1 MIPPWKNERVKL
13 VYQRPEI
20 KASIEVIL
28 SVFTVIFLLFMAV
41 RPTLTIVAT
50 LQKKIEDQDS
60 VDRKLSNKIT
70 QLIKANEDLSTYSDS
85 LSLFNSAVT
94 DGHAQPGLA
103 KRVEVLA
110 AEEGLLINT
119 LTLEAVP
126 LIGQNINL
134 SDKTRGAVKPSLEA
148 GTKISL
154 FEISFDLRGRQEG
167 LFNFLNK
174 LENLDRAVILKNVE
188 FKREQEKTETGA
200 TSETIRMNGKATAY
214 YLL

>member
-13 VYQRPEI
+13 VAARPEI
-20 KASIEVIL
+20 KASIEVVL
-28 SVFTVIFLLFMAV
+28 SVFMVIFLLTLAV

-70 QLIKANEDLSTYSDS
+70 QLIKANEDLSTYSDR
-85 LSLFNSAVT
+85 LSLFNLAVT
-94 DGHAQPGLA
+94 DKHDQAGLA
-103 KRVEVLA
+103 KRVEILA
-110 AEEGLLINT
+110 AGEGLLINT
-119 LTLEAVP
+119 FTLEAVP
-126 LIGQNINL
+126 LLGQNINL
-134 SDKTRGAVKPSLEA
+134 GDKSRGAIKPSLEA

-154 FEISFDLRGRQEG
+154 FEISFDLRGKQEP

-174 LENLDRAVILKNVE
+174 LENLDRVVILKNVE

-200 TSETIRMNGKATAY
+200 TSDTIRMTGKATAY